1 MWIDGFIDALRSIRT
16 LFFLIG
22 LTLGWLLFADY
33 QETEILYVT
42 VHNTD
47 EIMLES
53 VRFEF
58 GFGLTQSNIL
68 LLQIQPG
75 EQRLVALNHP
85 LHKGYNVEARFA
97 DGEVRSFCANR
108 TYPERQQPL
117 VLQR

>member
-1 MWIDGFIDALRSIRT
+1 MWIDGFIDALRSLRT
-16 LFFLIG
+16 LFFIIG
-22 LTLGWLLFADY
+22 LAMGWLLFADH

-85 LHKGYNVEARFA
+85 LHRGYNVEARFA